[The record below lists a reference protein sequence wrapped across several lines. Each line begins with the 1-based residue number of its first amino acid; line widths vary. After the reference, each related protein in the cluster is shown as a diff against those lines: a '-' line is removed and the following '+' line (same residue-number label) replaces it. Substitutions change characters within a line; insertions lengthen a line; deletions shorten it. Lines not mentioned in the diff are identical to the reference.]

1 MIRTDYHMHSTHS
14 ADGHASVREMCEAAL
29 AAGLSE
35 IGFAEHLDFDRDD
48 PHYGYLDDAAYT
60 EAIAEARDAFAGRL
74 AVRKGVEFDFRT
86 EFGEEPGEVLASMEF
101 DYLMGSVHTAA
112 GRQIWNLA
120 DDPPSDAELR
130 DLLRDYLSEVEALAA
145 SGWCHVIGHFDYVYK
160 QMPDRVAA
168 LRDEAYWD
176 GVDRILARCI
186 AGGVAIEINTH
197 HILDRDLGL
206 AADGEILARYAALG
220 GRRVAVGSD
229 AHRPS
234 DVAHGFAQAEAALR
248 EAGFAEVTGFER
260 GRPYAVPVTND
271 KR

>member
-1 MIRTDYHMHSTHS
+1 MIPTDYHMHSTHS
-14 ADGHASVREMCEAAL
+14 ADGHASVREMCEAAVE
-29 AAGLSE
+29 AGLVE

-48 PHYGYLDDAAYT
+48 PHYGFLDDAAYT
-60 EAIAEARDAFAGRL
+60 EAIAEAQAAFAGRL

-86 EFGEEPGEVLASMEF
+86 EFGEEPGEVLASMDF

-120 DDPPSDAELR
+120 DDPPSDAALR
-130 DLLRDYLSEVEALAA
+130 DLLAAYLEEVEALAA

-168 LRDEAYWD
+168 LRDEAYWEA
-176 GVDRILARCI
+176 VDRVLARCI

-197 HILDRDLGL
+197 HILDRGLGM
-206 AADGEILARYAALG
+206 AADGDILARYAALG
-220 GRRVAVGSD
+220 GRRIVVGSD

-234 DVAHGFAQAEAALR
+234 DVAHGFTQAEVALR
-248 EAGFAEVTGFER
+248 AAGFTEITGFER
-260 GRPYAVPVTND
+260 GRPGAVPLAND
-271 KR
+271 E